1 MDEKVKFT
9 ATVETTEQ
17 REVEAAVEAEVNR
30 FNKFMQ
36 TLSFPAGTPLIKSEK
51 ALVRT
56 YLLAKVKGE
65 L

>member
-9 ATVETTEQ
+9 AEVDTSDQ
-17 REVEAAVEAEVNR
+17 REVDDAVEVEVNR
-30 FNKFMQ
+30 FDKFMR

-51 ALVRT
+51 ALIRT

-65 L
+65 V